1 MHATSRQNGPA
12 ESGGPI
18 RGTFYPS
25 EGSGG
30 GKSIVAVLPK
40 LVSILVAVAV
50 VRKVVGSHHGGSSMR
65 SRRREAIAQFHR
77 DLHAEDDAQSA
88 DSMGPAGKGV
98 KA

>member
-1 MHATSRQNGPA
+1 MHGTFKQYGPA
-12 ESGGPI
+12 ESGRPI
-18 RGTFYPS
+18 RGTFYPG
-25 EGSGG
+25 EGPGG

-40 LVSILVAVAV
+40 LVSILAAMAV

-77 DLHAEDDAQSA
+77 DLHAEDDARSA

>member
-12 ESGGPI
+12 ETGGPI
-18 RGTFYPS
+18 RGTFYPG

-30 GKSIVAVLPK
+30 GKSLIAVLPK
-40 LVSILVAVAV
+40 LLSILVAMAV
-50 VRKVVGSHHGGSSMR
+50 VRKVVGSHRGGSSMR

-77 DLHAEDDAQSA
+77 ELHAEDDAQSA
-88 DSMGPAGKGV
+88 GSTDSAAKGV

>member
-18 RGTFYPS
+18 RGTFYP
-25 EGSGG
+25 GKSGG
-30 GKSIVAVLPK
+30 GRSIVAVLPK
-40 LVSILVAVAV
+40 LLSILVAMAV

-77 DLHAEDDAQSA
+77 ELHAEDDAQSA
-88 DSMGPAGKGV
+88 GSTPPS
-98 KA
+98 

>member
-1 MHATSRQNGPA
+1 MHGTFRQNGPA
-12 ESGGPI
+12 QSGGPI
-18 RGTFYPS
+18 RGTFYPG

-30 GKSIVAVLPK
+30 GKSVTAVLPK
-40 LVSILVAVAV
+40 LLALLAVTAL

-77 DLHAEDDAQSA
+77 ELHAEDDAQSA
-88 DSMGPAGKGV
+88 AKGV

>member
-1 MHATSRQNGPA
+1 MHGTFKQYGPA
-12 ESGGPI
+12 ESGRPI
-18 RGTFYPS
+18 RGTFYPG

-88 DSMGPAGKGV
+88 DSMGPAGKGA

>member
-1 MHATSRQNGPA
+1 MHGTFKQNGPA
-12 ESGGPI
+12 ESGTPI
-18 RGTFYPS
+18 GGTFYPG

-40 LVSILVAVAV
+40 LLFVLVAMAV
-50 VRKVVGSHHGGSSMR
+50 LRKVAGSHHGGSSMR

-77 DLHAEDDAQSA
+77 ELHAEDDAQSA
-88 DSMGPAGKGV
+88 GSTDSAAKGV

>member
-1 MHATSRQNGPA
+1 MHGAFRQYGPA
-12 ESGGPI
+12 ESGRSI
-18 RGTFYPS
+18 RGTFYPG

-30 GKSIVAVLPK
+30 GKSIITVLPK
-40 LVSILVAVAV
+40 LVSILVAMAV

-77 DLHAEDDAQSA
+77 DLHAQDDAQSP